1 MKLLQNPIAVGC
13 LALVGVGMILKN
25 SGALDAVLVKKRSS
39 KPPVATVVSEPVP
52 DSAMAG
58 MATAALGAE
67 EVMQR
72 QIDFLRER
80 LRTMEG
86 GDVGPFNLPEPP
98 ESAIEEAARKL
109 IAKDSLR
116 LKATFLQEGRQLAV
130 INNEVL
136 GVGESISGF
145 TLTEIESGRVHLVGP
160 SGPDSIRMW
169 AR

>member
-13 LALVGVGMILKN
+13 LALVGVGMVLKN

-39 KPPVATVVSEPVP
+39 KRAVAAAVSEPVP
-52 DSAMAG
+52 DIAMAN
-58 MATAALGAE
+58 MAAATLGAE

-80 LRTMEG
+80 LRSMESG
-86 GDVGPFNLPEPP
+86 ESGPFNLPEPP
-98 ESAIEEAARKL
+98 ESAVEEAARKL
-109 IAKDSLR
+109 IAKDSLQ
-116 LKATFLQEGRQLAV
+116 LKATFLQEGRELAV

-136 GVGESISGF
+136 GIGESISGF

-160 SGPDSIRMW
+160 SGPDSLRMW